1 MISKTMLP
9 IRIDATTLPA
19 LIFGGFLLLCAITM
33 GVMVTRSRPSREQDA
48 EVDESTRRL
57 AQGQFRRR
65 IQISVMLGMIGILI
79 PLGDQLD
86 QLFIRRPFLFFVWV
100 ALVFILTL
108 WMVLM
113 ALGDWLSTFAYSAVT
128 RTHLRHERRQ
138 LEEEI
143 RRYHASKNG
152 RSLNGDIDQGE
163 V

>member
-1 MISKTMLP
+1 MPLP

-19 LIFGGFLLLCAITM
+19 LLFGGFLLACAIVM
-33 GVMVTRSRPSREQDA
+33 GVFVRRARRA
-48 EVDESTRRL
+48 LDEDLEHDDSTRIL
-57 AQGQFRRR
+57 ANGQFRRR

-100 ALVFILTL
+100 GCVFILVI

-113 ALGDWLSTFAYSAVT
+113 ALGDWLSTFAFSAVA
-128 RTHLRHERRQ
+128 RTHLRHERRE

-143 RRYHASKNG
+143 RRYRASKNG
-152 RSLNGDIDQGE
+152 HASDEGIEHDAL
-163 V
+163 